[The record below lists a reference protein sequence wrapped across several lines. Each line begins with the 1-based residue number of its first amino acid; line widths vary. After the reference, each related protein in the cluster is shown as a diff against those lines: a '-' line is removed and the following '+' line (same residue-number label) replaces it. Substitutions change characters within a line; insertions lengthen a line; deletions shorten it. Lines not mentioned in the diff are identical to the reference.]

1 MAMVTVTAATDT
13 REEATGDTE
22 DTTARGRP
30 SLRPLLLL
38 RPTPRLMLMP
48 TTEATMEAMAWAMV
62 LAMLVLAMAMEDT
75 DLATATEAMVDTVSD
90 TTERERPRLRL
101 VMARGGDMDTEDMDT
116 EDMDTEPEDTT
127 MARGRLRPRLA
138 TTRTGAMATD
148 PEVTMVMAMDTV
160 STTDKRSDENCQS
173 SIEFRC

>member
-1 MAMVTVTAATDT
+1 M
-13 REEATGDTE
+13 G

-38 RPTPRLMLMP
+38 RPTLRLMLMP

-75 DLATATEAMVDTVSD
+75 DLATAMEAMVDTVWD

-101 VMARGGDMDTEDMDT
+101 VMARGGDMATV
-116 EDMDTEPEDTT
+116 DMDTEPEDTT
-127 MARGRLRPRLA
+127 MARGRLSLV
-138 TTRTGAMATD
+138 TTRTGDMATG
-148 PEVTMVMAMDTV
+148 P
-160 STTDKRSDENCQS
+160 
-173 SIEFRC
+173 

>member
-1 MAMVTVTAATDT
+1 MGEDM
-13 REEATGDTE
+13 DTE

-30 SLRPLLLL
+30 SPRPLLLL

-48 TTEATMEAMAWAMV
+48 TTEATMVAMAWAMV
-62 LAMLVLAMAMEDT
+62 LAMLVLDMAMEDT
-75 DLATATEAMVDTVSD
+75 DLDTAMEAMVDTVLD

-101 VMARGGDMDTEDMDT
+101 VMARGGV
-116 EDMDTEPEDTT
+116 
-127 MARGRLRPRLA
+127 
-138 TTRTGAMATD
+138 MATVD
-148 PEVTMVMAMDTV
+148 TDTGPGVTMVMAMDTV